1 MSRPTSSSFGATLRF
16 ELASEEGRPLFVSYL
31 VSSLLALTWL
41 VLVHMIPSSLGAIH
55 TAAEPPLI
63 TFDPY
68 VPIPHSPSIEP
79 RAGQAGRGVRP
90 GSDSRG
96 ASSIHGA
103 FSGNTGLVDAGNLLR
118 GVDVTATGTAPRDP
132 TGLKVGLGTG
142 VDSRTP
148 GRSRTGGLSATSV
161 GVGTVRGEGVSRNV
175 VTIAPPDV
183 RPVGAGPS
191 AGNVSEVGQ
200 IARANAPHLERCYRD
215 EGLTRNAS
223 LAGLV
228 RLAINVEGGVVTSA
242 QIVDRSWV
250 GAGAAETES
259 CLVRAVRGW
268 RLGGSTA
275 QIVLPLSFTSQVRV
289 AH

>member
-1 MSRPTSSSFGATLRF
+1 MSRPKSSGFGATLRF

-31 VSSLLALTWL
+31 VASLLALAWL
-41 VLVHMIPSSLGAIH
+41 ILVHVIPSSLGGIRVS
-55 TAAEPPLI
+55 AEPPLI

-68 VPIPHSPSIEP
+68 VTPPSPSIEP
-79 RAGQAGRGVRP
+79 RAGRAGRGVSPR
-90 GSDSRG
+90 SDPRG
-96 ASSIHGA
+96 AGSIPEI

-118 GVDVTATGTAPRDP
+118 GVDVTATGTAPRAP

-142 VDSRTP
+142 LGSRTP
-148 GRSRTGGLSATSV
+148 GRSRTGILSPTSA
-161 GVGTVRGEGVSRNV
+161 GVGAVRGERVSRNV
-175 VTIAPPDV
+175 MTIAPPEV

-200 IARANAPHLERCYRD
+200 IARANAPNLERCYRE

-228 RLAINVEGGVVTSA
+228 RLAINVEGGRVTTA

-268 RLGGSTA
+268 RLGSSNA
-275 QIVLPLSFTSQVRV
+275 RIVLPLSFTRGV
-289 AH
+289 ATK